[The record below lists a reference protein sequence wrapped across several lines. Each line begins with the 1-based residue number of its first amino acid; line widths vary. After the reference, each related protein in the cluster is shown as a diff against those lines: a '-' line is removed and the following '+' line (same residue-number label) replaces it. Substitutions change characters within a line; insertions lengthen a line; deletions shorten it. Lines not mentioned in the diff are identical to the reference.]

1 MTVQLEKIFL
11 NYILNN
17 KSYFEIVKSHYF
29 KNNEIQFVYDIIR
42 NYILDGNKDV
52 PSIRQIFDMVSIEDK
67 RGFITKDIFKTIF
80 KIDLKEY
87 SENDFIIPKINTWIL
102 SNKIKSGSVDI
113 IEETRD
119 LDNIHEFD
127 KVVEHANKIKE
138 IADSMSSISFT
149 SDNEDLGSDFDIP
162 ENHVQ
167 DNHLLKVSCGYST
180 IDHMLGGG
188 WDVGT
193 LNCLMASTNNG
204 KSLWMQNF
212 AVRSAD
218 QGYNVL
224 YITLEM
230 SEKKVLKRLGS
241 MGLRIPI
248 NDYDDK
254 SKDIEFMK
262 KKIKE
267 RKTSSDDG
275 LFDKK
280 VGRIITKFWAAGTA
294 TINDFDNFIKK
305 LKEVAGIDI
314 NLIVVDYITLIAP
327 TKGAG
332 GDTLYTKGKHLAEGL
347 RALAS
352 KYSCP
357 LVTSIQVAKDAWNSN
372 DITLQDI
379 PESKA
384 IAETADTF
392 FAIIRTE
399 DMKLQNLY
407 RFKLLKQRDG
417 DFLKS
422 QVKLDLNTTYLTL
435 ENDRFIDS

>member
-1 MTVQLEKIFL
+1 MNVQLEKVFL

-17 KSYFEIVKSHYF
+17 KTYFNVVKPYFF
-29 KNNEIQFVYDIIR
+29 KNNEIQFVYEVIQK
-42 NYILDGNKDV
+42 YILDGNKEV
-52 PSIRQIFDMVSIEDK
+52 PTIRQIFDMISIEDK
-67 RGFITKDIFKTIF
+67 SGFITKDIFKNIF
-80 KIDLKEY
+80 KSDLDQYNEQ
-87 SENDFIIPKINTWIL
+87 DFIIPKLNTWIL

-113 IEETRD
+113 IDQIRNI
-119 LDNIHEFD
+119 DNIVEFD
-127 KVVEHANKIKE
+127 AVVEQANKIKE
-138 IADSMSSISFT
+138 IADDMSSLSFT
-149 SDNEDLGSDFDIP
+149 SDNEDLGSEFDIA

-167 DNHLLKVSCGYST
+167 DNHLLKVSCGYDT

-212 AVRSAD
+212 SVRSAD
-218 QGYNVL
+218 KGHNVL

-241 MGLRIPI
+241 MGLKIPI
-248 NDYDDK
+248 NEYDEK
-254 SKDIEFMK
+254 SKDVDFIK

-267 RKTSSDDG
+267 RNNSSSDG

-280 VGRIITKFWAAGTA
+280 VGRIITKFWAAGT
-294 TINDFDNFIKK
+294 TTVNDFDNFLKK
-305 LKEVAGIDI
+305 LRDVAGIKID
-314 NLIVVDYITLIAP
+314 LIVVDYITLIAP
-327 TKGAG
+327 VKGSG

-347 RALAS
+347 RALAA

-357 LVTSIQVAKDAWNSN
+357 VLTSIQVAKDAWNSN

-435 ENDRFIDS
+435 ENDRFIDA

>member
-1 MTVQLEKIFL
+1 MNAQLEKVFL
-11 NYILNN
+11 NYILKN
-17 KSYFEIVKSHYF
+17 KQYFEIVKPYFF
-29 KNNEIQFVYDIIR
+29 KNNEIQFIFKIIQ
-42 NYILDGNKDV
+42 NYVTDGNKDV
-52 PSIRQIFDMVSIEDK
+52 PTIRQIFDMVDIEDK
-67 RGFITKDIFKTIF
+67 SKFITKDIFKTIF
-80 KIDLKEY
+80 KTDLNEY
-87 SENDFIIPKINTWIL
+87 NEEDFILPKLNTWIL

-119 LDNIHEFD
+119 LDNIVEFD
-127 KVVEHANKIKE
+127 KIVEQANKIKQ
-138 IADSMSSISFT
+138 IAEEMSSIAFT

-167 DNHLLKVSCGYST
+167 DNHLLKVSSGYST

-204 KSLWMQNF
+204 KSLWMQNL
-212 AVRSAD
+212 AVKSAD

-241 MGLRIPI
+241 MGLKIPI
-248 NDYDDK
+248 NDYDEK

-267 RKTSSDDG
+267 RKSSSSDG

-294 TINDFDNFIKK
+294 TINDFDNFLKK
-305 LKEVAGIDI
+305 LKEVSGIDI
-314 NLIVVDYITLIAP
+314 DLIIVDYITLIAP
-327 TKGAG
+327 VKGSG

-352 KYSCP
+352 KYNCP
-357 LVTSIQVAKDAWNSN
+357 LITSIQVAKDAWNSN

-435 ENDRFIDS
+435 ENDRFIDA

>member
-1 MTVQLEKIFL
+1 MNAQLEKVFL

-17 KSYFEIVKSHYF
+17 KTYFNVVKPYFF
-29 KNNEIQFVYDIIR
+29 KNNEIQFSYEVIQK
-42 NYILDGNKDV
+42 YILDGNKDV
-52 PSIRQIFDMVSIEDK
+52 PTIRQIFDMISIEDK
-67 RGFITKDIFKTIF
+67 SGFITKDIFKKIF
-80 KIDLKEY
+80 KDDLDKY
-87 SENDFIIPKINTWIL
+87 SEKDFIIPKLNTWIL

-113 IEETRD
+113 IDQIRNI
-119 LDNIHEFD
+119 DNIVEFD
-127 KVVEHANKIKE
+127 AVVEQANKIKD
-138 IADSMSSISFT
+138 IADEMSSLSFT
-149 SDNEDLGSDFDIP
+149 SDNEDLGSEFDIA

-167 DNHLLKVSCGYST
+167 DNHLLKVSCGYDT

-218 QGYNVL
+218 KGHNVL

-248 NDYDDK
+248 NDYDEK
-254 SKDIEFMK
+254 SKDIDFMR

-267 RKTSSDDG
+267 RNNGSSDG

-294 TINDFDNFIKK
+294 TVNDFDDFLKK
-305 LKEVAGIDI
+305 LRDVANIKIDF
-314 NLIVVDYITLIAP
+314 IVVDYITLIAP
-327 TKGAG
+327 VKGSG
-332 GDTLYTKGKHLAEGL
+332 GDTLYTKGKHLAESL

-352 KYSCP
+352 KYKCP
-357 LVTSIQVAKDAWNSN
+357 LLTSIQVAKDAWNSN

-422 QVKLDLNTTYLTL
+422 QVKMDLNTTYLTL
-435 ENDRFIDS
+435 ENDRFIDA

>member
-1 MTVQLEKIFL
+1 MNAQLEKVFL
-11 NYILNN
+11 NYILKN
-17 KSYFEIVKSHYF
+17 KQYFEIVKPYFF
-29 KNNEIQFVYDIIR
+29 KNNEIQFIFKIIQ
-42 NYILDGNKDV
+42 NYVTDGNKDV
-52 PSIRQIFDMVSIEDK
+52 PTVRQIFDMVDIEDK
-67 RGFITKDIFKTIF
+67 SKFITKDIFKTIF
-80 KIDLKEY
+80 KTDLNEY
-87 SENDFIIPKINTWIL
+87 NEEDFILPKLNTWIL

-119 LDNIHEFD
+119 LDNIVEFD
-127 KVVEHANKIKE
+127 KIVEQANKIKQ
-138 IADSMSSISFT
+138 IAEEMSSIAFT

-167 DNHLLKVSCGYST
+167 DNHLLKVSSGYST

-204 KSLWMQNF
+204 KSLWMQNL
-212 AVRSAD
+212 AVKSAD

-241 MGLRIPI
+241 MGLKIPI
-248 NDYDDK
+248 NDYDEK

-267 RKTSSDDG
+267 RKSSSSDG

-294 TINDFDNFIKK
+294 TINDFDNFLKK
-305 LKEVAGIDI
+305 LKEVSGIDI
-314 NLIVVDYITLIAP
+314 DLIIVDYITLIAP
-327 TKGAG
+327 VKGSG

-352 KYSCP
+352 KYNCP
-357 LVTSIQVAKDAWNSN
+357 LITSIQVAKDAWNSN

-392 FAIIRTE
+392 FAII
-399 DMKLQNLY
+399 
-407 RFKLLKQRDG
+407 
-417 DFLKS
+417 
-422 QVKLDLNTTYLTL
+422 
-435 ENDRFIDS
+435 

>member
-1 MTVQLEKIFL
+1 MNAQLEKVFL
-11 NYILNN
+11 NYILKN
-17 KSYFEIVKSHYF
+17 KQYFEIVKPYFF
-29 KNNEIQFVYDIIR
+29 KNNEIQFIFKIIQ
-42 NYILDGNKDV
+42 NYVTDGNKDV
-52 PSIRQIFDMVSIEDK
+52 PTVRQIFDMVDIEDK
-67 RGFITKDIFKTIF
+67 SKFITKDIFKTIF
-80 KIDLKEY
+80 KTDLNEY
-87 SENDFIIPKINTWIL
+87 NEEDFILPKLNTWIL

-119 LDNIHEFD
+119 LDNIVEFD
-127 KVVEHANKIKE
+127 KIVEQANKIKQ
-138 IADSMSSISFT
+138 IAEEMSSIAFT

-167 DNHLLKVSCGYST
+167 DNHLLKVSSGYST

-204 KSLWMQNF
+204 KSLWMQNL
-212 AVRSAD
+212 AVKSAD

-241 MGLRIPI
+241 MGLKIPI
-248 NDYDDK
+248 NDYDEK

-267 RKTSSDDG
+267 RKSSSSDG

-294 TINDFDNFIKK
+294 TINDFDNFLKK
-305 LKEVAGIDI
+305 LKEVSSIDI
-314 NLIVVDYITLIAP
+314 DLIIVDYITLIAP
-327 TKGAG
+327 VKGSG

-352 KYSCP
+352 KYNCP
-357 LVTSIQVAKDAWNSN
+357 LITSIQVAKDAWNSN

-435 ENDRFIDS
+435 ENDRFIDA

>member
-1 MTVQLEKIFL
+1 MNAQLEKVFL
-11 NYILNN
+11 NYILKN
-17 KSYFEIVKSHYF
+17 KQYFEIVKPYFF
-29 KNNEIQFVYDIIR
+29 KNNEIQFIFKIIQ
-42 NYILDGNKDV
+42 NYVTDGNKDV
-52 PSIRQIFDMVSIEDK
+52 PTIRQIFDMVDIEDK
-67 RGFITKDIFKTIF
+67 SKFITKDIFKTIF
-80 KIDLKEY
+80 KIDLNEY
-87 SENDFIIPKINTWIL
+87 SEDDFILPKMNTWIL

-119 LDNIHEFD
+119 LDNIVEFD
-127 KVVEHANKIKE
+127 KIVEQANKIKQ
-138 IADSMSSISFT
+138 IAEQMSSIAFT
-149 SDNEDLGSDFDIP
+149 SDNEDLGSDFDNP

-167 DNHLLKVSCGYST
+167 DNHLLKVSSGYST

-204 KSLWMQNF
+204 KSLWMQNL
-212 AVRSAD
+212 AVKSAD

-241 MGLRIPI
+241 MGLKIPI
-248 NDYDDK
+248 NDYDEK
-254 SKDIEFMK
+254 SKDVEFMK
-262 KKIKE
+262 KKIKQ
-267 RKTSSDDG
+267 RKSSSSDG

-294 TINDFDNFIKK
+294 TINDFDNFLKK
-305 LKEVAGIDI
+305 LKEVSGIDI
-314 NLIVVDYITLIAP
+314 DLIIVDYITLIAP
-327 TKGAG
+327 VKGSG

-352 KYSCP
+352 KYNCP
-357 LVTSIQVAKDAWNSN
+357 LLTSIQVAKDAWNSN

-435 ENDRFIDS
+435 ENDRFIDA